1 MCRSDECSLLLC
13 QAFDAAAGA
22 YPPLL
27 ATAARA
33 HHGAARARA
42 RRRAGDE
49 EAWDSGR
56 CPAAALLEGLRLE
69 ERMLS
74 TPPRTGQAPVP
85 APHAAHALGGVAGV
99 PLVFDEPSPAAPAAP
114 DTPAPTAPS
123 GAPVLGHGQL
133 AAAAGAAGL
142 AAAEGEGTGAAAAA
156 AGPPATGGDGE
167 VHWLGEE
174 HAAADAAAPTSP
186 LAPFAQAADMAG
198 EARNEADRGAD
209 AGGRWMPKP
218 ATPLANM
225 GHAAPGPA
233 PVRAARPRLRLRR
246 IC

>member
-1 MCRSDECSLLLC
+1 MSSFRRGGWRIP
-13 QAFDAAAGA
+13 A
-22 YPPLL
+22 PPCDSGPS
-27 ATAARA
+27 APR
-33 HHGAARARA
+33 AARARA

-56 CPAAALLEGLRLE
+56 CPAAA
-69 ERMLS
+69 
-74 TPPRTGQAPVP
+74 PVP
-85 APHAAHALGGVAGV
+85 APHAARAPGGVAGV

-198 EARNEADRGAD
+198 EARNKADRGAD